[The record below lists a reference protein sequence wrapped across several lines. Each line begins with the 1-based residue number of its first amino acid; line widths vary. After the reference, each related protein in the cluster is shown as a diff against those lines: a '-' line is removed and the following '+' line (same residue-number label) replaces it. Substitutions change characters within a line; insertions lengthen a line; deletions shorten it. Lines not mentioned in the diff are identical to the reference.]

1 MKRTRFIETQQ
12 ALAHQ
17 QVEFIVVGM
26 AAGVLQG
33 VPLTTLD
40 IDIVHRRTLKTWPD
54 F

>member
-1 MKRTRFIETQQ
+1 MKRIRFVETLQ

-33 VPLTTLD
+33 VPL
-40 IDIVHRRTLKTWPD
+40 IAKKG
-54 F
+54 